1 MTPRQRDWWDSIRYS
16 YWFVP
21 AVLTVLAV
29 GLAFL
34 TLKLDRQLDPDFIK
48 STGIFFNGGP
58 AEASTLLSAI
68 AGSMVTVSG
77 TTFSIII
84 VALVLASSQFGPRLL
99 RNFMRDFGNQ
109 MVLGTFIATFIYC
122 LLVLRTIRSDAE
134 VVFVPHISVTVS
146 LGLALV
152 SVGVLIFFIHHA
164 AHSIQAPYVIRT
176 ISQDLEKSIDRLF
189 PSRLGQDRPFDKEGH
204 EAEDVPPGFE
214 QEAYP
219 VLSTGS
225 GYIQAIDSQTLFYV
239 AIKYDLLL
247 RLEYRPGA
255 YLMKGLEVVRAW
267 PPQKLDEKLAKKIA
281 DCFILGSY
289 RTQEQ
294 DIEFDL
300 NQLVEM
306 AVRALSPAI
315 NDPFTAMMCTDRLGE
330 GLCRL
335 AARDFPSPFRYD
347 TAGNLRVI
355 TSTADFPHLV
365 KASFNQLRQ
374 YGKESVSVT
383 IRLLEVILLVARHV
397 RTEEQRAVLQ
407 REAEMIDRASREVI
421 KEPNDLAAIQT
432 RYENVLEALEKN
444 YAP

>member
-34 TLKLDRQLDPDFIK
+34 TLKLDRQLNPDFIK

-77 TTFSIII
+77 TTFSIVI

-134 VVFVPHISVTVS
+134 VVFVPQISVTVS

-176 ISQDLEKSIDRLF
+176 ISLDLEKSIDRLY
-189 PSRLGQDRPFDKEGH
+189 PSKLGQNRPVDKEGR
-204 EAEDVPPGFE
+204 EEEDVPPDFE
-214 QEAYP
+214 RQASP
-219 VLSTGS
+219 VLATGS
-225 GYIQAIDSQTLFYV
+225 GYIQAIDSRTLFNLAV
-239 AIKYDLLL
+239 KHDLLL

-267 PPQKLDEKLAKKIA
+267 PPQNLDEKLTKKMA

-306 AVRALSPAI
+306 AIRALSPAI

-335 AARDFPSPFRYD
+335 AVRDFPSPFRYD

-355 TSTADFPHLV
+355 TNSADFSHLV

-383 IRLLEVILLVARHV
+383 VRLLEVILLVARHV
-397 RTEEQRAVLQ
+397 RTAEQRAVLQ
-407 REAEMIDRASREVI
+407 REAEMIERASRQVI

-432 RYENVLEALEKN
+432 RYENVLEALEKSFV
-444 YAP
+444 P